1 MTAELRKG
9 AWTFEEDSKLI
20 DCISIHGPAQWSYLA
35 RTAGLKRTGKSCRLR
50 WLNYL
55 HPDVKHGNFT
65 LEEQIRI
72 LELHSHWGNRWSK
85 IAQGLQG
92 RTDNEIK
99 NYWRTRVQ
107 KLANQLNCDVNSTQ
121 FRDTLSH
128 IWLPR
133 LRERVQEA
141 AAGSAQSSMVQ
152 PTNTTPTD
160 LIANCNN
167 TTTGYGLLDSNCTK
181 SETPDQE
188 ANQVSPASDLI
199 STYGDHHGDVLLSGS
214 NRWEN
219 IQEGSIYTDQLINTS
234 AAFSIGYYSELEEA
248 GYGCCIFEE
257 CNRWLGG
264 GDSFEYLNDDS
275 IWLMHPAATS
285 LE

>member
-1 MTAELRKG
+1 MDSKLERCHRECIAKKEEEEMTAELRKG

-20 DCISIHGPAQWSYLA
+20 ECISIHGPAQWSYLA

-65 LEEQIRI
+65 LEEQILI
-72 LELHSHWGNRWSK
+72 LELHSHWGNR
-85 IAQGLQG
+85 
-92 RTDNEIK
+92 
-99 NYWRTRVQ
+99 
-107 KLANQLNCDVNSTQ
+107 
-121 FRDTLSH
+121 
-128 IWLPR
+128 
-133 LRERVQEA
+133 LRERVKEA
-141 AAGSAQSSMVQ
+141 AVGSAQSSMVQ

-167 TTTGYGLLDSNCTK
+167 TTTGHGLLDSNCTK

-214 NRWEN
+214 NWWES
-219 IQEGSIYTDQLINTS
+219 IEEGSIYTDQVMSTTS
-234 AAFSIGYYSELEEA
+234 AAFSIGYYSELEE
-248 GYGCCIFEE
+248 GYGCRIFEE

-264 GDSFEYLNDDS
+264 GDSS
-275 IWLMHPAATS
+275 SST
-285 LE
+285 